1 MTDEIGDGQ
10 METESIH
17 EWIPVVTLPGTV
29 LYPGLVSSFV
39 VEREDA
45 QKVIDRVF
53 KSEGH
58 LILLAQRDSR
68 VHEPTPSDGFDMGT
82 TASIIRVTR
91 QLDDTYQVV
100 ARGMDRVRIRETVHR
115 GDGWEAKFETVVE
128 DIATSPEIEA
138 MVLNL
143 RKQFEKFVK
152 VAGLSNELVIVALN
166 TEPPLR
172 LAYTVAAQLALSVA
186 ERQTVLEIPEAGL
199 ALERVTIYLTRQLER
214 LELGQ
219 QIQERIKSVMDKRQ
233 REYFLREQLQAIKR
247 ELGEGGDGSTEVQEL
262 MDRLDQIDMP
272 QEARKAAEKELE
284 RLERISPA
292 SAEYTVS
299 RNYLDWLLEVPWS
312 VSTPD
317 NLDVRKASE
326 ILDEDHF
333 DLEKVKRRI
342 LEYLAVLQLKK
353 EMKGPILCFVGPP
366 GVGKT
371 SLGQSIARSLGR
383 KFIRISLGGM
393 RDEAEIRGHRRTYV
407 GSLPGRVIQGLRRL
421 GCNNPVFMLDELD
434 KLGMDFRG
442 DPSAALLEVL
452 DPEQN
457 STFSDH
463 YLGVPFDLSKVMF
476 VATANMMDP
485 IPPALK
491 DRMEVIEIP
500 GYTEEEKLEIA
511 RRYLVKQQVE
521 NHGLTPEHVDFSD
534 EAVLELIRSYT
545 REAGVRN
552 LNRSIAGICRHVARD
567 VAEGKGPEGGKRVEP
582 QSVREILGPVR
593 FLPEAMT
600 RSWGAGIATGLAWTP
615 AGGELIFIETLRT
628 PGNGRLTLTGQ
639 LGDVMKESATAALTY
654 LRAHAEELAIED
666 EEFGRTDI
674 HIHVPAG
681 AIPKDGPSAGV
692 ALIVALASLMSGRPA
707 RRNMA
712 MTGEITLRGDILPVG
727 GIKEKILAARR
738 AGLCEVLIPQANV
751 KDIVDIA
758 EHLRKGMVFH
768 EMQSI
773 GEVLKLALS
782 AGQGAG
788 GGKSESDYGVTSAST
803 PGCG

>member
-1 MTDEIGDGQ
+1 MTVEIEGDQVG
-10 METESIH
+10 TGGAP
-17 EWIPVVTLPGTV
+17 EWLPVVILPGIV
-29 LYPGLVSSFV
+29 LYPGLIASFAV
-39 VEREDA
+39 DRVDA

-53 KSEGH
+53 RNEGD

-68 VHEPTPSDGFDMGT
+68 VQDPSPSDGFEIGT
-82 TASIIRVTR
+82 ISDIMRVTR
-91 QLDDTYQVV
+91 QPDESYLVM
-100 ARGMDRVRIRETVHR
+100 ARGIDRVRVKETVHR
-115 GDGWEAKFETVVE
+115 AEGWEARYEVLPE
-128 DIATSPEIEA
+128 DAATNPEIEA

-143 RKQFEKFVK
+143 RRQFEKFVK
-152 VAGLSNELVIVALN
+152 AAGLSSELVIAALN
-166 TEPPLR
+166 IDAPLR
-172 LAYTVAAQLALSVA
+172 LAYTVAAQLALSVT
-186 ERQTVLEIPEAGL
+186 ERQTVLEIPDSNL
-199 ALERVTIYLTRQLER
+199 ALERVTFYLTRQLER

-219 QIQERIKSVMDKRQ
+219 EIQERIKSLMDKRQ

-247 ELGEGGDGSTEVQEL
+247 ELGESGDGSSEVQEL
-262 MDRLDQIDMP
+262 MDRLDQMDMP

-284 RLERISPA
+284 RLERIPPA

-317 NLDVRKASE
+317 NLDVRQAGE

-342 LEYLAVLQLKK
+342 LEHLAVLQLKK

-383 KFIRISLGGM
+383 RFIRISLGGM

-407 GSLPGRVIQGLRRL
+407 GSLPGRIIQGLRRL

-463 YLGVPFDLSKVMF
+463 YLGVPFDLSRVMF
-476 VATANMMDP
+476 LATANMMDP

-511 RRYLVKQQVE
+511 RRYLVRQQLE
-521 NHGLTPEHVDFSD
+521 NHGLTEAHAAFSD
-534 EAVLELIRSYT
+534 EAILELVRSYT

-552 LNRSIAGICRHVARD
+552 LNRNIAALCRYVARR
-567 VAEGKGPEGGKRVEP
+567 VAEGIAPEGGVSMEP
-582 QSVREILGPVR
+582 GTVREILGPER
-593 FLPEAMT
+593 FMPEAMT

-615 AGGELIFIETLRT
+615 TGGELIFIEALRT
-628 PGNGRLTLTGQ
+628 QGSGMLTLTGQ
-639 LGDVMKESATAALTY
+639 LGEVMKESATAALTY
-654 LRAHAEELAIED
+654 LRAHAEDIDIED
-666 EEFGRTDI
+666 EAFGKADI
-674 HIHVPAG
+674 HVHVPAG

-692 ALIVALASLMSGRPA
+692 ALIVALASLMSGRPT
-707 RRNMA
+707 RRDMA

-738 AGLCEVLIPQANV
+738 AGLCEVLIPQANL
-751 KDIVDIA
+751 KDLVDIP

-768 EMQSI
+768 ETHSI
-773 GEVLKLALS
+773 GEALKLALTVP
-782 AGQGAG
+782 GQGEG
-788 GGKSESDYGVTSAST
+788 GGDPVRQDHKTRS
-803 PGCG
+803 PGCA

>member
-1 MTDEIGDGQ
+1 MTEKIPEGQ
-10 METESIH
+10 METESVL
-17 EWIPVVTLPGTV
+17 EWLPVLVLPGTV
-29 LYPGLVSSFV
+29 LYPGMVSSFIV
-39 VEREDA
+39 DRESG
-45 QKVIDRVF
+45 QKVIDRVS
-53 KSEGH
+53 KSEAY

-68 VHEPTPSDGFDMGT
+68 VQEPSPSDAFDIGT
-82 TASIIRVTR
+82 MASIIRVTR
-91 QLDDTYQVV
+91 QLDESYQVL
-100 ARGMDRVRIRETVHR
+100 ARGIDRVRIRETVHR
-115 GDGWEAKFETVVE
+115 SEGWEARFDTVDE
-128 DIATSPEIEA
+128 DMSASPEIEA

-143 RKQFEKFVK
+143 RRQFDTFVK
-152 VAGLSNELVIVALN
+152 VAGLSSELVIAALN

-186 ERQTVLEIPEAGL
+186 ERQTVLEIPDANL
-199 ALERVTIYLTRQLER
+199 ALERVTYYLTRQLER

-219 QIQERIKSVMDKRQ
+219 QIQERIKSLMDRRQ

-247 ELGEGGDGSTEVQEL
+247 ELGEGGDGSSEVQEL

-284 RLERISPA
+284 RLERIPPA

-312 VSTPD
+312 ISTPD
-317 NLDVRKASE
+317 NLDVRAASE

-407 GSLPGRVIQGLRRL
+407 GSLPGRIIQGLRRL

-511 RRYLVKQQVE
+511 RRYLVKQQAE
-521 NHGLTPEHVDFSD
+521 NHGLTEEHVAFSD
-534 EAVLELIRSYT
+534 EAILELIRSYT

-552 LNRSIAGICRHVARD
+552 LNRSIAAVCRHVAKD
-567 VAEGKGPEGGKRVEP
+567 VAEGKGPEGGARVEP
-582 QSVREILGPVR
+582 RSVHEILGPVR

-615 AGGELIFIETLRT
+615 TGGELIFIETLRT
-628 PGNGRLTLTGQ
+628 PGSGRLILTGQ

-654 LRAHAEELAIED
+654 LRAHAGELAIKD
-666 EEFGRTDI
+666 EEFGKADI
-674 HIHVPAG
+674 HVHVPAG

-692 ALIVALASLMSGRPA
+692 PLIVALASLMSGRPA

-727 GIKEKILAARR
+727 GIKEKMLAARR

-751 KDIVDIA
+751 KDLVDIA
-758 EHLRKGMVFH
+758 EHLRRGMVFH

-773 GEVLKLALS
+773 GEALKLALAEQGEGSGSGES
-782 AGQGAG
+782 AYE
-788 GGKSESDYGVTSAST
+788 ESGPPS

>member
-1 MTDEIGDGQ
+1 MTRGVHGTPEQGNELG
-10 METESIH
+10 
-17 EWIPVVTLPGTV
+17 EWLPVLVVPGTV
-29 LYPGLVSSFV
+29 LYPGLVSSFM
-39 VEREDA
+39 VERVSA
-45 QKVIDRVF
+45 QNTVDRVF
-53 KSEGH
+53 RKEGA
-58 LILLAQRDSR
+58 LILLAQRDGR
-68 VHEPTPSDGFDMGT
+68 VQEPRPSDGYDVGT
-82 TASIIRVTR
+82 VASIIKVTR
-91 QLDDTYQVV
+91 QPDDSYHVL
-100 ARGMDRVRIRETVHR
+100 ARGIERVRLRETVHR
-115 GDGWEAKFETVVE
+115 EGDWEGRYELLGE
-128 DIATSPEIEA
+128 DLSSSSEIDA

-166 TEPPLR
+166 TEPALR
-172 LAYTVAAQLALSVA
+172 LSYMVAAQLALSVA
-186 ERQTVLEIPEAGL
+186 ERQTVLEIPDVAL
-199 ALERVTIYLTRQLER
+199 ALERVTFYLTRQMER

-247 ELGEGGDGSTEVQEL
+247 ELGEAGDGSSEIQEL
-262 MDRLDQIDMP
+262 LDRLDEIDMP
-272 QEARKAAEKELE
+272 QEARKAAEKEIE
-284 RLERISPA
+284 RLERIPTA

-299 RNYLDWLLEVPWS
+299 RNYLDWLLEVPWN

-317 NLDVRKASE
+317 NLDVRKARE

-407 GSLPGRVIQGLRRL
+407 GSLPGRIIQGLRRL

-457 STFSDH
+457 FAFSDH
-463 YLGVPFDLSKVMF
+463 YLGVPFDLSRVMF

-511 RRYLVKQQVE
+511 KRYLLKQQIDA
-521 NHGLTPEHVDFSD
+521 HGLSPEVLSFSD

-545 REAGVRN
+545 REAGVRG
-552 LNRSIAGICRHVARD
+552 LNRNIAGICRHAARD
-567 VAEGKGPEGGKRVEP
+567 VAEGKEGGAFIGPAEVH
-582 QSVREILGPVR
+582 EILGPER

-600 RSWGAGIATGLAWTP
+600 RSWGSGIATGLAWTP
-615 AGGELIFIETLRT
+615 TGGELIFIEALRT
-628 PGNGRLTLTGQ
+628 QGSGRLTLTGQ

-654 LRAHAEELAIED
+654 LRAHAAELGIQD
-666 EEFGRTDI
+666 EAFEKGDI
-674 HIHVPAG
+674 HVHVPAG
-681 AIPKDGPSAGV
+681 AVPKDGPSAGV
-692 ALIVALASLMSGRPA
+692 PLIVALASLMTGRSA
-707 RRNMA
+707 RRDLA

-738 AGLCEVLIPQANV
+738 AGICEVLLPQANV
-751 KDIVDIA
+751 KDLADIA
-758 EHLRKGMVFH
+758 DHLRRGMVFR
-768 EMQSI
+768 EMQGIS
-773 GEVLKLALS
+773 EVLSLALTAPS
-782 AGQGAG
+782 GDAAAGDADGAMFHRPS
-788 GGKSESDYGVTSAST
+788 K
-803 PGCG
+803 GCS